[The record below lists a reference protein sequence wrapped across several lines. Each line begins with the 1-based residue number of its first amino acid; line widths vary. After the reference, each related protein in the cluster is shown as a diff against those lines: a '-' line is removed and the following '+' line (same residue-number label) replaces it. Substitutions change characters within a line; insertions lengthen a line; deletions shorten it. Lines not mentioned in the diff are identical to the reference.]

1 VRLVTEK
8 PELET
13 RKRVYDLVVLNP
25 GVHLREIERLTDLP
39 LGVVRYHLD
48 RLQRD
53 DLLFVQE
60 DRYFKRFFP
69 KGRIP
74 NVPTQYFAVLRQKSL
89 RGIVLHLLN
98 NPGSSHA
105 AVMNALDLPAST
117 LSTYLAYL
125 LQRGVVRREKSGK
138 ENLYFVQDEESIVK
152 VLMVYRPSFLDK
164 LVDNA
169 ITLYMER
176 PESRGP

>member
-1 VRLVTEK
+1 MTEK

-25 GVHLREIERLTDLP
+25 GVHLREIERLTNLP

-48 RLQRD
+48 RLQRE
-53 DLLFVQE
+53 DLIFSEE

-74 NVPTQYFAVLRQKSL
+74 NVPTQYFAVLRQESL
-89 RGIVLHLLN
+89 RAIVLFLLN
-98 NPGSSHA
+98 SPGSRHA
-105 AVMNALDLPAST
+105 TLMAALSLPAST
-117 LSTYLAYL
+117 LSTYLSYL
-125 LQRGVVRREKSGK
+125 VRRGVVRREKSGK
-138 ENLYFVQDEESIVK
+138 ENLYFVQDEEAVVK
-152 VLMVYRPSFLDK
+152 VLLVYRPSFLDK

-169 ITLYMER
+169 IQLYMER
-176 PESRGP
+176 P

>member
-1 VRLVTEK
+1 MTEK

-13 RKRVYDLVVLNP
+13 RKRVYDLVVSNP
-25 GVHLREIERLTDLP
+25 GVHLREVERLTNLP

-48 RLQRD
+48 RLQRE
-53 DLLFVQE
+53 DLIFAEE

-74 NVPTQYFAVLRQKSL
+74 NVPTEYFAVLRQESL
-89 RGIVLHLLN
+89 RKIVLYLLN

-105 AVMNALDLPAST
+105 AVMAALVLPAST
-117 LSTYLAYL
+117 LSTYLSYL
-125 LQRGVVRREKSGK
+125 LRRNVLRREKSGK
-138 ENLYFVQDEESIVK
+138 ENLYFVQNEESVIK
-152 VLMVYRPSFLDK
+152 VLLVYRPNFLDK

-169 ITLYMER
+169 LTLYMER
-176 PESRGP
+176 A